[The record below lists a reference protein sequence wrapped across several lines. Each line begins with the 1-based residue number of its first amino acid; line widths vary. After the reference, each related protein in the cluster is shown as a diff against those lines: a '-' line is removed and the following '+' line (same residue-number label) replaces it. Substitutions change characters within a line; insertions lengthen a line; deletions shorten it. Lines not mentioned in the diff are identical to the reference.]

1 MTQTDNI
8 VAVDFADRRDPYIQ
22 ARERVGDFL
31 IRYALFESYASARAF
46 GTPYPFVARQN
57 ILPGGAVAAAEHSH
71 QNTALLFLIDGEL
84 PRGLN
89 KNFRLRES
97 NRVTWGNLKRL
108 APHIDFA
115 DYKAAHC
122 RMDEPD
128 VETLLAKLCPLD
140 YALMITRPAT
150 PRNVPDGP
158 CMLTH
163 MHVKVERLTDMA
175 IKEMA
180 KSLGYIDQRLFERG
194 EDHVDMLEAK
204 FFEYYGFSFNASG
217 RKGAAAMAAQ
227 LLASH
232 RLRFNV
238 FVSSSEDGR
247 LTVLD
252 EGPLVTQYML
262 IKLDAATTARFAAAV
277 KDIGGLQAFGM
288 VAADRPSVML
298 YRVRF
303 RRAAAAQ
310 ANFRGLR
317 SDHSLQTPWLE
328 IADEA
333 ILSSTTEPRLV
344 VPFAW
349 ALHEE
354 D

>member
-1 MTQTDNI
+1 MTQGDNI
-8 VAVDFADRRDPYIQ
+8 VAVDFADRRDAYVQ
-22 ARERVGDFL
+22 ARERVADFL
-31 IRYALFESYASARAF
+31 IRHALFESYANARAY
-46 GTPYPFVARQN
+46 GTPYPFAARQN

-71 QNTALLFLIDGEL
+71 QNTALIFLLDGEL

-108 APHIDFA
+108 APHIDFTG
-115 DYKAAHC
+115 YKAAHC
-122 RMDEPD
+122 RLDEAD
-128 VETLLAKLCPLD
+128 VEPLLAKLCPLD

-150 PRNVPDGP
+150 PRNAPDGP

-180 KSLGYIDQRLFERG
+180 KSLGYIEQRLFERG

-204 FFEYYGFSFNASG
+204 FYEYYGFSFNASG

-232 RLRFNV
+232 RVRFNV
-238 FVSSSEDGR
+238 FVSSAEDGR

-262 IKLDAATTARFAAAV
+262 IKLDAAATARFAAAV
-277 KDIGGLQAFGM
+277 KDFGGLQAFGM

-303 RRAAAAQ
+303 RRAEAAQ
-310 ANFRGLR
+310 PHLKGPR
-317 SDHSLQTPWLE
+317 SDQGLQAPWLE

-333 ILSSTTEPRLV
+333 ILSSRADPRLV

-349 ALHEE
+349 AMHE